1 MKKMLS
7 DERLLELNPAN
18 DGITHI
24 NFYTRGATRL
34 GRLGTNLADVAVQ
47 HPVHGRF
54 RTAEGLWYYL
64 KTGLQHEEFRSM
76 DGFQSK
82 AYGKE
87 LKTVWYDKFQED
99 FKVALEWKFE
109 NHPELKQLLTE
120 STLPLEHYYY
130 YAAKRQFT
138 DAELSGLSPA
148 QVIRKKYQIVE
159 PKDVRWL
166 TEFFIDLRERY
177 QQAA

>member
-1 MKKMLS
+1 MMLS
-7 DERLLELNPAN
+7 DDRVIQLDPKQ
-18 DGITHI
+18 DGKTHI

-54 RTAEGLWYYL
+54 RSAEGLWYYL
-64 KTGLQHEEFRSM
+64 KTGRTYEELRSM
-76 DGFQSK
+76 DGFQAK
-82 AYGKE
+82 AFGRN
-87 LKTVWYDKFQED
+87 LPTVWYDPFQED
-99 FKVALEWKFE
+99 FKVALRWKFE

-130 YAAKRQFT
+130 YSAKKPIDPEFLAT
-138 DAELSGLSPA
+138 LPPAE
-148 QVIRKKYQIVE
+148 QIRKQYQIVE

-166 TEFFIDLRERY
+166 TQFFIELREEY
-177 QQAA
+177 QSQA

>member
-1 MKKMLS
+1 MTKKMMS
-7 DERLLELNPAN
+7 NERVIQLDPRQ

-34 GRLGTNLADVAVQ
+34 GRLGTNLADVPVH

-54 RTAEGLWYYL
+54 RSAEGLWYYL
-64 KTGLQHEEFRSM
+64 KTGRSHEELRSM

-82 AYGKE
+82 AFGRG
-87 LKTVWYDKFQED
+87 LPTVWYEQFQED

-130 YAAKRQFT
+130 YGSKKPLTAL
-138 DAELSGLSPA
+138 ELDNLD
-148 QVIRKKYQIVE
+148 QETQIRKMYSIVE

-166 TEFFIDLRERY
+166 TQFFVDLRERY
-177 QQAA
+177 QKA